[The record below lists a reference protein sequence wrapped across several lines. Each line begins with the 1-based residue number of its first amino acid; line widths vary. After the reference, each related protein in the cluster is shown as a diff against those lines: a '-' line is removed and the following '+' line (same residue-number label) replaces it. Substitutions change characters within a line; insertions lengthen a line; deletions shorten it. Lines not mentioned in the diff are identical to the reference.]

1 MRIGTVEEIHNFLS
15 EYYIN
20 SEDPI
25 SPPGVKDIGLLESAC
40 ARPFASAGG

>member
-25 SPPGVKDIGLLESAC
+25 SPPGVKDVGLL
-40 ARPFASAGG
+40 